1 MITWTEIPC
10 TDLERIQT
18 FYSTVFGWNVTPS
31 LGGSEDFSMF
41 TKGATH
47 GSFIKLDPHNFLS
60 PGIHPENPDAAR
72 IALRVT
78 INVESVDEK
87 LKEIE
92 KAGGSLYMYVT
103 PSFHHFCGR
112 ALISMKH
119 TARRRP
125 SQVTWALLPIS
136 STPRRTLW
144 VSGL

>member
-1 MITWTEIPC
+1 MAETPDKMEPGMITWTEIPC

-31 LGGSEDFSMF
+31 LGGNEDFSMF

-92 KAGGSLYMYVT
+92 KAGGSLYIPKKAIPGDMGFVAYFLDTEKNVM
-103 PSFHHFCGR
+103 GVW
-112 ALISMKH
+112 SMK
-119 TARRRP
+119 
-125 SQVTWALLPIS
+125 
-136 STPRRTLW
+136 
-144 VSGL
+144 